1 MDFEGT
7 GYASDGGKIIS
18 ISYIL
23 YDLQEEKIILRFSSI
38 VNPKIKVDQH
48 ILTLTG
54 ITQEAIDKA
63 PTIDVIASSIK
74 ELFEKYT
81 IYFYNANADLQY
93 LINEKIFFTEQCE
106 FLKTLFPSIVDNEA
120 KRSERLE
127 LYKDGYSCAIDMFY
141 DIEADYIEEYCTGKD
156 WNNANETQRC
166 WNIANRVTDFLD
178 DAYFKN
184 AFFNFVQ
191 LTDKNNKTFTPYKFD
206 CVFETI
212 RDDWELLNSWNE
224 KYNDDERF
232 DNLKLYTLTSKI
244 YESITGSTLQ
254 NFSHSALF
262 DCEMTLFLLLIIRK
276 KEKNAI
282 KIFEK

>member
-81 IYFYNANADLQY
+81 IYFYNRKN
-93 LINEKIFFTEQCE
+93 IF
-106 FLKTLFPSIVDNEA
+106 I
-120 KRSERLE
+120 
-127 LYKDGYSCAIDMFY
+127 
-141 DIEADYIEEYCTGKD
+141 
-156 WNNANETQRC
+156 
-166 WNIANRVTDFLD
+166 
-178 DAYFKN
+178 
-184 AFFNFVQ
+184 
-191 LTDKNNKTFTPYKFD
+191 
-206 CVFETI
+206 
-212 RDDWELLNSWNE
+212 
-224 KYNDDERF
+224 
-232 DNLKLYTLTSKI
+232 
-244 YESITGSTLQ
+244 
-254 NFSHSALF
+254 
-262 DCEMTLFLLLIIRK
+262 
-276 KEKNAI
+276 
-282 KIFEK
+282 